1 MVKSSNMK
9 SWSIK
14 KNEFERVEV
23 SILSTPEETE
33 GYDWV
38 PVSISVNSGGFSG
51 SVQANFLASE
61 MIKFRDDLLI
71 LNNNLQGQAIFQT
84 IEDQLKLNLSV
95 DPSGHVKVDGMLIHV
110 AGVGRNQL
118 SFSFDIDQT
127 YLTKIILELEKSLS

>member
-1 MVKSSNMK
+1 MK

-84 IEDQLKLNLSV
+84 IEDQLRLNLSV
-95 DPSGHVKVDGMLIHV
+95 DSSGHVRVEGVLIDF
-110 AGVGRNQL
+110 AGVGRNKL
-118 SFSFDIDQT
+118 SFYFDIDQT
-127 YLTKIILELEKSLS
+127 YLANTIQELNA